1 MSKEVSEDVSEVD
14 SLAGDVREFME
25 QMVEHLDWELGVDM
39 VESDP
44 EVLRVVLS
52 GEDRDLI
59 LQNRAEILDVF
70 QYLANRIFGRDLDDR
85 RLVVDCDGYRARKE
99 IELQEIA
106 ERVSERV
113 KRTGEEE
120 ELSRM
125 NPYERRIVHL
135 AVAEIEGVTTESE
148 GEGVMKRVV
157 IFPDDD

>member
-1 MSKEVSEDVSEVD
+1 MSEEVSEVD

-25 QMVEHLDWELGVDM
+25 QMVEHLDWELGVDI

-44 EVLRVVLS
+44 EVLRVDLS
-52 GEDRDLI
+52 GEDRELM
-59 LQNRAEILDVF
+59 LRNRAEILDVF

-106 ERVSERV
+106 ARVSERV
-113 KRTGEEE
+113 KRSGEEE

-148 GEGVMKRVV
+148 GDGVMKRVV

>member
-1 MSKEVSEDVSEVD
+1 VSKEVSEDVSEVD

>member
-1 MSKEVSEDVSEVD
+1 VSEEASEID
-14 SLAGDVREFME
+14 SLADDVQEFME
-25 QMVEHLDWELGVDM
+25 QMVEHLDWELGVDV

-52 GEDRDLI
+52 GDDRELVVG
-59 LQNRAEILDVF
+59 NRAEILDVF

-99 IELQEIA
+99 LELQEIA
-106 ERVSERV
+106 ARVSERV
-113 KRTGEEE
+113 KQTGEEE

-125 NPYERRIVHL
+125 NPYERRVVHL
-135 AVAEIEGVTTESE
+135 AVAEIKGVSTESE
-148 GEGVMKRVV
+148 GDGVMKRVV

>member
-1 MSKEVSEDVSEVD
+1 MSEEASEID
-14 SLAGDVREFME
+14 SLADDVQEFME
-25 QMVEHLDWELGVDM
+25 QMVEHLDWELGVDV

-52 GEDRDLI
+52 GDDRELVVG
-59 LQNRAEILDVF
+59 NRAEILDVF

-99 IELQEIA
+99 LELQEIA
-106 ERVSERV
+106 ARVSERV
-113 KRTGEEE
+113 KQTGEEE

-125 NPYERRIVHL
+125 NPYERRVVHL
-135 AVAEIEGVTTESE
+135 AVAEIEGVSTESE
-148 GEGVMKRVV
+148 GDGVMKRVV

>member
-1 MSKEVSEDVSEVD
+1 VSEEASEID
-14 SLAGDVREFME
+14 SLAGEVREFME
-25 QMVEHLDWELGVDM
+25 QMVEHLDWELGVDV

-44 EVLRVVLS
+44 EVIRIVLS
-52 GEDRDLI
+52 GDDRELMI
-59 LQNRAEILDVF
+59 GNGAEILDVF

-99 IELQEIA
+99 LELQEIA
-106 ERVSERV
+106 ARVSERV
-113 KRTGEEE
+113 KQTGEEE

-125 NPYERRIVHL
+125 NPYERRVVHL
-135 AVAEIEGVTTESE
+135 AVAEIEGVSTESE

>member
-1 MSKEVSEDVSEVD
+1 MSEEASEID
-14 SLAGDVREFME
+14 SLAGEVREFME
-25 QMVEHLDWELGVDM
+25 QMVEHLDWELGVDV

-44 EVLRVVLS
+44 EVLRIVLS
-52 GEDRDLI
+52 GDDRELVI
-59 LQNRAEILDVF
+59 GNGAEILDVF

-99 IELQEIA
+99 LELQEIA
-106 ERVSERV
+106 ARVSERV
-113 KRTGEEE
+113 KQTGEEE

-125 NPYERRIVHL
+125 NPYERRVVHL
-135 AVAEIEGVTTESE
+135 AVAEIEGVSTESE

>member
-1 MSKEVSEDVSEVD
+1 VSEEASEID
-14 SLAGDVREFME
+14 SLADDVQEFME
-25 QMVEHLDWELGVDM
+25 QMVEHLDWELGVDV

-52 GEDRDLI
+52 GDDRELVVG
-59 LQNRAEILDVF
+59 NRAEILDVF

-99 IELQEIA
+99 LELQEIA
-106 ERVSERV
+106 ARVSERV
-113 KRTGEEE
+113 KQTGEEE

-125 NPYERRIVHL
+125 NPYERRVVHL
-135 AVAEIEGVTTESE
+135 AVAEIEGVSTESE
-148 GEGVMKRVV
+148 GDGVMKRVV

>member
-1 MSKEVSEDVSEVD
+1 MSEEASEID
-14 SLAGDVREFME
+14 SLADDVQEFME
-25 QMVEHLDWELGVDM
+25 QMVEHLDWELGVDV

-52 GEDRDLI
+52 GDDRELVVG
-59 LQNRAEILDVF
+59 NRAEILDVF

-99 IELQEIA
+99 LELQEIA
-106 ERVSERV
+106 ARVSERV
-113 KRTGEEE
+113 KQTGEEE

-125 NPYERRIVHL
+125 NPYERRVVHL
-135 AVAEIEGVTTESE
+135 AVAEIKGVSTESE
-148 GEGVMKRVV
+148 GDGVMKRVV

>member
-1 MSKEVSEDVSEVD
+1 MSEEASEID
-14 SLAGDVREFME
+14 SLADDVQEFME
-25 QMVEHLDWELGVDM
+25 QMVEHLDWELGVDV

-52 GEDRDLI
+52 GDDRELVVG
-59 LQNRAEILDVF
+59 NRAEILDVF

-99 IELQEIA
+99 LELQETA
-106 ERVSERV
+106 ARVSERV
-113 KRTGEEE
+113 KQTGEEE

-125 NPYERRIVHL
+125 NPYERRVVHL
-135 AVAEIEGVTTESE
+135 AVAEIEGVSTESE
-148 GEGVMKRVV
+148 GDGVMKRVV

>member
-1 MSKEVSEDVSEVD
+1 MVD
-14 SLAGDVREFME
+14 
-25 QMVEHLDWELGVDM
+25 
-39 VESDP
+39 
-44 EVLRVVLS
+44 LS
-52 GEDRDLI
+52 GEDRELM
-59 LQNRAEILDVF
+59 LRNRAEILDVF

-106 ERVSERV
+106 VRVSERV
-113 KRTGEEE
+113 KRSGEEE

-148 GEGVMKRVV
+148 GDGVMKRVV